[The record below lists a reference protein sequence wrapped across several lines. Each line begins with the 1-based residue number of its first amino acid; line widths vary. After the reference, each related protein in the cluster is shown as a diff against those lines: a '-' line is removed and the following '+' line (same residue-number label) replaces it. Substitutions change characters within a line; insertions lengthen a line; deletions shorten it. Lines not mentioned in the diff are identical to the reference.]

1 MRSGNRSDNRSP
13 IARPLCRAR
22 QRGFGYL
29 LVLFALAALGLS
41 LAGTGQVWHNTAQRE
56 KEADLLFVGNQYR
69 RAIESY
75 YKQSPDA
82 VKQYPLKLED
92 LLDDKRF
99 PTPKRHLRQ
108 LYRDPMTGS
117 ADWGLM
123 KASDRIVGVYSTS
136 DGSALKT
143 TFLARDAAFAGMS
156 RYAQWVFGPAAGV
169 VAP

>member
-1 MRSGNRSDNRSP
+1 MRSGNRSDNRSS
-13 IARPLCRAR
+13 IAHPLCRAR

-41 LAGTGQVWHNTAQRE
+41 LAGTGQVWHTTSQRE

-92 LLDDKRF
+92 LLEDKRF

-117 ADWGLM
+117 ADWGLL
-123 KASDRIVGVYSTS
+123 KVADSIVGVYSTS
-136 DGSALKT
+136 EGSALKT
-143 TFLARDAAFAGMS
+143 KFMERDAAFAGTS
-156 RYAQWVFGPAAGV
+156 RYAEWVFSPATGG

>member
-1 MRSGNRSDNRSP
+1 MHSGNRSDNRSP

-22 QRGFGYL
+22 QQGFGYL

-41 LAGTGQVWHNTAQRE
+41 LAGTGQVWHTTAQRE

-92 LLDDKRF
+92 LLEDKRF

-123 KASDRIVGVYSTS
+123 KAADRIVGVYSTS
-136 DGSALKT
+136 DGNALKT
-143 TFLARDAAFAGMS
+143 TFLERDAAFAGTS
-156 RYAQWVFGPAAGV
+156 RYADWLFSPATGA

>member
-1 MRSGNRSDNRSP
+1 MRSGNAHHRR
-13 IARPLCRAR
+13 RAK

-41 LAGTGQVWHNTAQRE
+41 LAGTGQVWHTTAQRE

-92 LLDDKRF
+92 LLEDKRF

-117 ADWGLM
+117 GDWGLM
-123 KASDRIVGVYSTS
+123 KAADRIVGVYSTS

-143 TFLARDAAFAGMS
+143 TFLERDAAFAGTS
-156 RYAQWVFGPAAGV
+156 RYAEWVFSPATGV